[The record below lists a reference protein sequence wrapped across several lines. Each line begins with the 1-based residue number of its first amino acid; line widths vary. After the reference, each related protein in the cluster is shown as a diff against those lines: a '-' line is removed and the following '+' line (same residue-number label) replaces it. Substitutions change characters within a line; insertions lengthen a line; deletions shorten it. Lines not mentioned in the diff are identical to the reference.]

1 MATAALGLS
10 ASRMSVGR
18 VFERAFAT
26 VRQNPLVTILFAFF
40 FAALPNLGLAV
51 VIAAMDTG
59 DTDPPI
65 STSAIQMLVMFTLTA
80 LVVSLAQ
87 AAQTPAV
94 LAFREGRRGTI
105 SQGLSMLVRA
115 IVPVVILGLLS
126 GASIFLG
133 CVLLIVPGLFLWV
146 VWSVSVPTLVA
157 ERLGI
162 LASLRR
168 SAQLTKK
175 ARWQVLAVLLLV
187 ASANI
192 GVSIGVE
199 VFTGEFQ
206 NDDSWAGLFDPTY
219 LAATLIADI
228 ILSSVAG
235 AINASLYVELR
246 DWKEGPGIDNLEDVF
261 A

>member
-1 MATAALGLS
+1 MATGALGVS
-10 ASRMSVGR
+10 ARKMSLGR

-26 VRQNPLVTILFAFF
+26 IRQNPLVTILFAFF
-40 FAALPNLGLAV
+40 FAALPNLGLSV

-59 DTDPPI
+59 DSDPSL

-87 AAQTPAV
+87 AAQTPVV
-94 LAFREGRRGTI
+94 LAFNEGRRGTI
-105 SQGLSMLVRA
+105 SEGLSMLIRA
-115 IVPVVILGLLS
+115 IVPVVILGVLS
-126 GASIFLG
+126 GVSITLG
-133 CVLLIVPGLFLWV
+133 SVLIVPGLFLWV
-146 VWSVSVPTLVA
+146 LWSVSIPTLVA

-162 LASLRR
+162 RASLRR
-168 SAQLTKK
+168 SAQLTKE
-175 ARWQVLAVLLLV
+175 ARWQVLAVLILV

-199 VFTGEFQ
+199 VFSGEFQ
-206 NDDSWAGLFDPTY
+206 NDDPWAGLFDPNY
-219 LAATLIADI
+219 LAVTLIADV

-235 AINASLYVELR
+235 ATIASLYVELR